1 MIKYTLLLLSSL
13 CLFNIAVHAN
23 PLTARNT
30 AANHK
35 EEKDLGI
42 GAIIGGLIGGPPGA
56 IIGAAG
62 GAWFGNKEKQK
73 DIKFTKLE
81 QDLIEKQA
89 ELAYLQSEFGELQS
103 TFGEQLHKV
112 NAEKH
117 LGTLQD
123 LSRGVSL
130 TVYFRTNSAEI
141 DAEIIPRIE
150 KLASFI
156 KQFPEIQ
163 LQLEAHADRRG
174 HSNYNQQ
181 LSQQRAQAISQEL
194 IRAGLN
200 SARIHAHAYGESEA
214 LATLGDDEGYVFDRR
229 VNIHL
234 TLHTEI

>member
-1 MIKYTLLLLSSL
+1 MIKYTLLILSSL

-23 PLTARNT
+23 PLTDRNT

-35 EEKDLGI
+35 EETGLGL

-62 GAWFGNKEKQK
+62 GAWFGHKEKQE
-73 DIKFTKLE
+73 DIKLTKLE
-81 QDLIEKQA
+81 QELTEKQS
-89 ELAYLQSEFGELQS
+89 ELAYLQSEFQDLQS

-112 NAEKH
+112 KAEKR

-174 HSNYNQQ
+174 HSNYNKQ
-181 LSQQRAQAISQEL
+181 LSQQRAQTISQEL

-214 LATLGDDEGYVFDRR
+214 LSALGDDEGYVFDRR
-229 VNIHL
+229 VNINL